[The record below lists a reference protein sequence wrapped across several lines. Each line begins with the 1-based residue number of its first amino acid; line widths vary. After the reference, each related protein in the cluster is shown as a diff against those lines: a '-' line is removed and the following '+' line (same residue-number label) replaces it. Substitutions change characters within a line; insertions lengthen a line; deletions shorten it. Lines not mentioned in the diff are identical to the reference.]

1 MTQYEKDRIKAQQW
15 AEACWPIN
23 GELSRRV
30 HHELMRQ
37 AFMQG
42 YERRLQEDRVRNR
55 MKSTKPTL

>member
-1 MTQYEKDRIKAQQW
+1 MTQYEKDRIKAQEW

-55 MKSTKPTL
+55 MKSTNPTP

>member
-1 MTQYEKDRIKAQQW
+1 MTQYEKDRQKAQEW
-15 AEACWPIN
+15 AEQCWPID

-42 YERRLQEDRVRNR
+42 YERRLQEDRRR
-55 MKSTKPTL
+55 AMGKREGS